1 MKELL
6 VLGPGCARCE
16 MLADRV
22 KEAAEE
28 LGIECE
34 IIKFTDVNAIA
45 GFGVMTTPALI
56 VDGKLMFQG
65 RVPSVEELKNMLT

>member
-22 KEAAEE
+22 KEAAEQ
-28 LGIECE
+28 LGIEHE
-34 IIKFTDVNAIA
+34 ITKFTDPNAIA

-56 VDGKLMFQG
+56 IDGELKFSG
-65 RVPSVEELKNMLT
+65 KVPSVEELKKMLA

>member
-1 MKELL
+1 VKELL
-6 VLGPGCARCE
+6 VLGPGCSRCR

-22 KEAAEE
+22 KEAAEQ
-28 LGIECE
+28 LGIKYE

-56 VDGKLMFQG
+56 VGGKLMFQG
-65 RVPSVEELKNMLT
+65 RVPSVEELKNMLS